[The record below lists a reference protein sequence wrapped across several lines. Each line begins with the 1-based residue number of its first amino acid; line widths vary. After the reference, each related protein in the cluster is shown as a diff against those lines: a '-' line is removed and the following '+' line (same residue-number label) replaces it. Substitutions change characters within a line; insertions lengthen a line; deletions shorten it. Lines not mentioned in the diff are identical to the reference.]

1 MSMYHRLP
9 SLLELAAQSLVEE
22 EALAIAALEELPV
35 DIFPPLFM
43 AAYSERCRE
52 TLKAMVQAW
61 PFACLPLG
69 ALMRKQQPHQE
80 NFHAVLNGLDA
91 LLAQEV
97 RPRRWKLQT
106 LDLRPKMHQNFWT
119 MWSGSRSSLCS
130 WKETED
136 AQLMKTK
143 AKEDDSRTRDQQPLG
158 RIEVLVD
165 LHLKNGMY
173 DQLLTS
179 LIRKVKQKKG
189 LLYLHCMKLSILP
202 IPFQN
207 IKRIM
212 KVVQLHTLQELEV
225 RGSWKLSTLGMF
237 APYLGQMR
245 NLHRLLF
252 SHNHTYPY
260 TSLEEK
266 KMYVNQFCS
275 QLLNLP
281 HLQELCFDSV
291 SFVAGCLNH
300 ILRYLRCHLKIL
312 SVTNCLLLE
321 SDLIH
326 LTECPQI
333 SELKDLNLTRVN
345 MTSIHAESLQALLE
359 RVSATLQ
366 NLSLSECGIT
376 DPQLT
381 AILPALSHCAQLKT
395 FDFCGNAVSTAM
407 LRSLH
412 QNPELTKLCRM
423 MYPAPLQ
430 SYDDVPGTLHL
441 GRLAQLH
448 STLKWMLHELG
459 WPNMDGFGPNPCCH
473 CGLSTFCELSP

>member
-1 MSMYHRLP
+1 MSMYYHLP
-9 SLLELAAQSLVEE
+9 SLLELAAQSLVEN

-43 AAYSERCRE
+43 AAYAERCRE
-52 TLKAMVQAW
+52 TLKAMVQVW

-69 ALMRKQQPHQE
+69 VLMRKQQAHQE
-80 NFHAVLNGLDA
+80 NFQAVLSGLDG

-97 RPRRWKLQT
+97 RPRRCKLQM
-106 LDLRPKMHQNFWT
+106 LDLRPKIHQNFWA
-119 MWSGSRSSLCS
+119 GLFSL
-130 WKETED
+130 KETED
-136 AQLMKTK
+136 ALLMKTK
-143 AKEDDSRTRDQQPLG
+143 PKMDGSRMRAKQPLS

-165 LHLKNGMY
+165 LHLKNGMC

-179 LIRKVKQKKG
+179 LIRKIKQEKG
-189 LLYLHCMKLSILP
+189 LLYLHCKKLSILP
-202 IPFQN
+202 IPFQM

-212 KVVQLHTLQELEV
+212 KVVQLDSLQELEV

-237 APYLGQMR
+237 APYLGQMG

-275 QLLNLP
+275 KLLNLP

-300 ILRYLRCHLKIL
+300 ILRYLRCYLKNL

-326 LTECPQI
+326 LSQCPQI
-333 SELKDLNLTRVN
+333 SKLKDLHLIRVN
-345 MTSIHAESLQALLE
+345 MTSIHAESLRSLLE
-359 RVSATLQ
+359 STSATLQ
-366 NLSLSECGIT
+366 RLSLSECGIT
-376 DPQLT
+376 DAQLPV
-381 AILPALSHCAQLKT
+381 ILPALNCCSQLVT
-395 FDFCGNAVSTAM
+395 FDFCGNPISMAM
-407 LRSLH
+407 LKSLR
-412 QNPELTKLCRM
+412 QNLRLTKLCHM
-423 MYPAPLQ
+423 IYPTPVE
-430 SYDDVPGTLHL
+430 SYEDVPGALHL
-441 GRLAQLH
+441 GKLAQLH
-448 STLKWMLHELG
+448 NTLKWMLHELG
-459 WPNMDGFGPNPCCH
+459 RPNMDGFGPNPCCH
-473 CGLSTFCELSP
+473 CGFSTFCEFSP

>member
-1 MSMYHRLP
+1 MSMYYRLP
-9 SLLELAAQSLVEE
+9 TLLELAAQSLVENE
-22 EALAIAALEELPV
+22 TLAIAALEELPV

-43 AAYSERCRE
+43 VAYAERCRE
-52 TLKAMVQAW
+52 ILKAMVQAW

-80 NFHAVLNGLDA
+80 NFQAVLNGLDE

-97 RPRRWKLQT
+97 RPRRWKLQM
-106 LDLRPKMHQNFWT
+106 LDLRLKTHQNYWT
-119 MWSGSRSSLCS
+119 IWSGTRTGLCS
-130 WKETED
+130 LKERED
-136 AQLMKTK
+136 VQLMKTK
-143 AKEDDSRTRDQQPLG
+143 ANVDGSRMRAKQPLG

-189 LLYLHCMKLSILP
+189 LLYLHCKKLSILP

-212 KVVQLHTLQELEV
+212 KVVQLDSLQELEV

-237 APYLGQMR
+237 APYLGQMS

-266 KMYVNQFCS
+266 KMYVNQFRS

-326 LTECPQI
+326 LSQCPQI
-333 SELKDLNLTRVN
+333 SELKKLNLTRVN
-345 MTSIHAESLQALLE
+345 MTSIRAESLQALLE
-359 RVSATLQ
+359 RASATLQ
-366 NLSLSECGIT
+366 HLSLSECGIT

-381 AILPALSHCAQLKT
+381 AILPVLSHCSQLMT
-395 FDFCGNAVSTAM
+395 FDFCGNPISMAM
-407 LRSLH
+407 LKSLH
-412 QNPELTKLCRM
+412 QNPRLSKLCHM
-423 MYPAPLQ
+423 IYPAPLE
-430 SYDDVPGTLHL
+430 SYEDVPGTLQL

-448 STLKWMLHELG
+448 NTLKWMLHELG
-459 WPNMDGFGPNPCCH
+459 RPNMDGFGPNPCCH